1 MIAPGRPV
9 NQASDIRQERARPED
24 SGASSAPPYP
34 RDSKA
39 RGHFGLLAPGF
50 VGAPGALR
58 PWVAEALPPKPAR
71 ISGLGARHHFG
82 SQARVLERR
91 PPPSQTRAR
100 SLRVFGSSPGCP
112 GPFLPLA
119 SAEANEC
126 SHGEGRRG
134 AYWAPG

>member
-91 PPPSQTRAR
+91 PPPFADESPIAQ
-100 SLRVFGSSPGCP
+100 SLRIISWVP
-112 GPFLPLA
+112 GPFSSTGKCRSKRMLP
-119 SAEANEC
+119 
-126 SHGEGRRG
+126 
-134 AYWAPG
+134 W